1 MNERDAREVA
11 AVLAERD
18 RQRALG
24 HFDEDDYPDATG
36 SPSSIDALAWVRRD
50 FEFAEQIGRITWA
63 HVLREEVAEALA
75 EEDFERLR
83 AELHQVAA
91 VAIRWAGALTKR
103 MQDDDD
109 DSTDR

>member
-24 HFDEDDYPDATG
+24 HADAHDYPDGTG
-36 SPSSIDALAWVRRD
+36 SESAREALVHVRRD
-50 FEFAEQIGRITWA
+50 YDFAEQINGLTWA

-75 EEDFERLR
+75 EDDFKRLR

-91 VAIRWAGALTKR
+91 VAMRWAGALTKR